1 MRRFASFF
9 LTLLLVLTLATSAMA
24 APTVTYVGGAERY
37 IDIPGGDLF
46 SDFKDVMP
54 GDSITQ
60 QIVVNNDVK
69 NDVKIKVYLR
79 SLGADEASKAL
90 LSQMKLTVVNKD
102 GSVLFA
108 APADQTAQLTD
119 WVGLGTIYSGGD
131 ITLDVKLDVPVTL
144 GNEFQEQTG
153 TVTWEFKVEEF
164 PPQLPHCG
172 RKLPG
177 GRAGYASSGRP
188 VSEYPQWARLYPGQ
202 NCSQNCSPY
211 PARRSCPT
219 CHTDNRIPPSLP

>member
-1 MRRFASFF
+1 MRRFLNLFV
-9 LTLLLVLTLATSAMA
+9 TLLVVLALATSAMA

-164 PPQLPHCG
+164 PVESSDPKPPQTGDNSNLLLYVALMLLSLLALILLLTQ
-172 RKLPG
+172 RKKK
-177 GRAGYASSGRP
+177 
-188 VSEYPQWARLYPGQ
+188 
-202 NCSQNCSPY
+202 
-211 PARRSCPT
+211 T
-219 CHTDNRIPPSLP
+219 T

>member
-164 PPQLPHCG
+164 PVESSDPKPPQTGDNSNLLLYVALMLLSLLALILLLTQ
-172 RKLPG
+172 RKKK
-177 GRAGYASSGRP
+177 
-188 VSEYPQWARLYPGQ
+188 
-202 NCSQNCSPY
+202 
-211 PARRSCPT
+211 T
-219 CHTDNRIPPSLP
+219 T